1 MQSRRDRKN
10 RTCESSPG
18 GSGPC
23 FNIRCPSHPHRVHG
37 FTGCVDALLKEHSSG
52 GGASSAA
59 GAARGAGM
67 PGLGGITSMF
77 SGLARGLQRSQ
88 QPQGPPEGRD
98 GDPAAFLAPRRGHEE
113 VERTSTPA
121 DAAGTSITVRNPP
134 LVLDERSQPRPVNLQ
149 PVVTETRAPRLVR
162 RTNVAPTGSS
172 SILSALR
179 LRCFSPAGMHSQ

>member
-1 MQSRRDRKN
+1 MAWGLSVVVRLSSRHIYIARTPVAAVMLADNAVNDGFASVVPSQARAAITLPRELNAANRKN

-23 FNIRCPSHPHRVHG
+23 SNIRCPSHPHRVHG

-88 QPQGPPEGRD
+88 QPQGPP
-98 GDPAAFLAPRRGHEE
+98 AP
-113 VERTSTPA
+113 
-121 DAAGTSITVRNPP
+121 
-134 LVLDERSQPRPVNLQ
+134 
-149 PVVTETRAPRLVR
+149 
-162 RTNVAPTGSS
+162 SS
-172 SILSALR
+172 SI
-179 LRCFSPAGMHSQ
+179 P